1 MEQRRGIIAPQGMAN
16 SSGSLVGQAA
26 TCPRT
31 RLFVGVE
38 VKQTNPSRFLLLDR
52 QAKQTDELNCDER
65 EDRAN
70 LPNAVRQQWR
80 LTDTSTRDV
89 SFPLSC
95 DRSREKVRAWR
106 DGV

>member
-52 QAKQTDELNCDER
+52 QAKQTDEL
-65 EDRAN
+65 
-70 LPNAVRQQWR
+70 
-80 LTDTSTRDV
+80 
-89 SFPLSC
+89 
-95 DRSREKVRAWR
+95 
-106 DGV
+106 